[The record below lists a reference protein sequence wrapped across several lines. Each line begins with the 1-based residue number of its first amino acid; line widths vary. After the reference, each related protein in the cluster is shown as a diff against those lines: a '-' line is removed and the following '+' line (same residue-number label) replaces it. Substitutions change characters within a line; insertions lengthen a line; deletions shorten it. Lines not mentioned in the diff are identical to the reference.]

1 MDRPKRDESQA
12 GGASTGHQ
20 GDTTTASTTDRLANP
35 DDIERQREREAA
47 HQEAVSELQWTESPE
62 NSGGPQAPSTAGATS
77 HANANAHATT
87 RPKQHKHTAERPGK
101 LHTRVPSY
109 RGRQHHNAPP
119 KLISRKS
126 YHHPISDDS
135 NTTARQAH
143 RRAHSDVRLAAG
155 EALPADIKRNRSHQ
169 DIAKRNK
176 SFDKP
181 RVPATKSRSHAGSPT
196 DRPTQ
201 SELARNRTGSE
212 EDADDDEWVDD
223 SANASTNASPY
234 PRTPREP
241 QKHPRVTALSPID
254 SGKTPSTPTADRDLA
269 QHKEYLT
276 SRLLHRV
283 SSQNAPPQVS
293 STMASAPRS
302 LRGSPGTP
310 ISQDSTAP
318 ATPNMVSGG
327 EEDEGLTSRFLT
339 RPGSTFAREGS
350 FFNNGSSTTAGRS
363 LDDSALRRPRSM
375 TELNRDEL
383 GRRRDSSTGDNSER
397 SSRRR
402 APPAEISRTQQKLN
416 LQRASSVMDPQPLN
430 PAPSMM
436 GSATTLVGLPAAG
449 YDGTPARDPRL
460 PRLLEKAGM
469 EYRVVRRYQNPIL
482 RSMSRLEK
490 LPGWETPRET
500 SRGGH
505 VRNSSLPPLRNDGVR
520 PATPMRAQ
528 SSRGNVRN
536 GLVGGDGLPGKDE
549 NAAVAAALR
558 NLWEKPLDLSA
569 SQ

>member
-1 MDRPKRDESQA
+1 MDRPKQEKSQA
-12 GGASTGHQ
+12 GGAPT
-20 GDTTTASTTDRLANP
+20 GDTTTASPTDRLANP
-35 DDIERQREREAA
+35 HDIERQGETA
-47 HQEAVSELQWTESPE
+47 QEASSLQWTESPE
-62 NSGGPQAPSTAGATS
+62 GPGPQPPSTTTGA
-77 HANANAHATT
+77 ANNAHATT
-87 RPKQHKHTAERPGK
+87 RQKQHKYTAERPGK

-109 RGRQHHNAPP
+109 RGKQHHNAPP

-126 YHHPISDDS
+126 YHHPEESHTA
-135 NTTARQAH
+135 TTARQAH
-143 RRAHSDVRLAAG
+143 RRAHSDVKLAPG
-155 EALPADIKRNRSHQ
+155 DLLPADIKRNRSHQ
-169 DIAKRNK
+169 DVAKRNR

-181 RVPATKSRSHAGSPT
+181 RAPAPATKSRSHAGSPT
-196 DRPTQ
+196 DRPIP
-201 SELARNRTGSE
+201 SELTGSRTGGE
-212 EDADDDEWVDD
+212 DDADDDEWVDD

-241 QKHPRVTALSPID
+241 QKHPRVAALSPID
-254 SGKTPSTPTADRDLA
+254 SGKTPSTPSGERDIS

-276 SRLLHRV
+276 SRLLHRA
-283 SSQNAPPQVS
+283 SSHGAPPQVS

-302 LRGSPGTP
+302 HRNSPDTT

-318 ATPNMVSGG
+318 ATPNAVSGG

-350 FFNNGSSTTAGRS
+350 FFTNGSPAIAGRS
-363 LDDSALRRPRSM
+363 LDDPGLRRPRSM

-383 GRRRDSSTGDNSER
+383 GRRRDVSTGENSER
-397 SSRRR
+397 GNRRR
-402 APPAEISRTQQKLN
+402 GPPAEISRTQQKLN
-416 LQRASSVMDPQPLN
+416 LQRASSVMEPQPLN

-436 GSATTLVGLPAAG
+436 GSTATLVGIPASG

-490 LPGWETPRET
+490 LPGWDAAPRET

-505 VRNSSLPPLRNDGVR
+505 LRNSSLPPLRNDGVR

-536 GLVGGDGLPGKDE
+536 GVVGGETLPGRDG